1 MSAQFCQLL
10 GWKGKGTQFDF
21 LPMLISGS
29 DGQPRYYDLPDR
41 LCMEVKIR
49 HPTIEAITNLGLKWF
64 GLPGVSS
71 MMFEC
76 GGLQFP
82 GAPFAGWYQ
91 GTEVASRDFLD
102 PQRYDLLNT
111 IGEAMGLDM
120 STNTSLWKDEVAL
133 ELNKAVLSSYK
144 EAGVSIVDHHTMAD
158 QFVSHL
164 QEETK
169 VRGGCPADW
178 VWIVPPQA
186 GSLVST
192 FHQEMINYH
201 LSPSYE
207 YQDKPYETWFRS
219 EKRKTFK
226 SVALTILMW
235 SSLYVKMVNKRKV
248 FKIFY
253 SSETGTAK
261 KYAREALDLL
271 SISFRTEMCA
281 LNEVEATFDTLG
293 ESDVAIVIVST
304 FGNGEPPEMSR
315 GYMKRMNSVMEMFQ
329 AGDPKV
335 RKMYQDIGIEKK
347 HFAVFGLGST
357 AYPKF
362 AAFGKTLDNIY
373 ETVGATR
380 MLPLSTGDE
389 LKDQR
394 GSFNKW
400 LRKLFL
406 VSLKVMEVEA
416 PKSYLEKMTAVKQ
429 HKWRLSVK
437 DRKRDVNDAL
447 SDLSGFPVH
456 DFTITKRS
464 QLHPEKDEPATIKV
478 DFEFSSDDVSYDP
491 GDHLTIYPMND
502 KEKVEFLKSR
512 LNNNPP
518 DNRLVSLLVD
528 NGGLWEQVDDFP
540 TEVYFSDLLCYFID
554 VNQVP
559 SQALLGLLARYTED
573 KQEKESLTVLANDD
587 EIYDKWRE
595 DAKVRHKTSKIGF
608 LHVIFSGH
616 LLDSAGVCLRQHQ
629 LRPAGEPA
637 QPHQAEEVQHR
648 LGPARSDS
656 QPRGGSCE
664 VPDAHWQ
671 TQGGTGLR
679 YAGDGPGGV
688 EHPGLHQVRQGD
700 ALHTPRGPRLA
711 HHHDSGR
718 VWDCSIPRLL
728 DEEMGAAAGGS
739 YGGQDSTLLWL
750 QEEIHESVKKRNRQR
765 FYC

>member
-1 MSAQFCQLL
+1 
-10 GWKGKGTQFDF
+10 
-21 LPMLISGS
+21 
-29 DGQPRYYDLPDR
+29 
-41 LCMEVKIR
+41 
-49 HPTIEAITNLGLKWF
+49 
-64 GLPGVSS
+64 
-71 MMFEC
+71 
-76 GGLQFP
+76 
-82 GAPFAGWYQ
+82 
-91 GTEVASRDFLD
+91 
-102 PQRYDLLNT
+102 
-111 IGEAMGLDM
+111 
-120 STNTSLWKDEVAL
+120 
-133 ELNKAVLSSYK
+133 
-144 EAGVSIVDHHTMAD
+144 
-158 QFVSHL
+158 
-164 QEETK
+164 
-169 VRGGCPADW
+169 
-178 VWIVPPQA
+178 
-186 GSLVST
+186 
-192 FHQEMINYH
+192 
-201 LSPSYE
+201 
-207 YQDKPYETWFRS
+207 
-219 EKRKTFK
+219 
-226 SVALTILMW
+226 VALTILMW

-595 DAKVRHKTSKIGF
+595 DAKDICSTLQEFVSVNIN
-608 LHVIFSGH
+608 SA
-616 LLDSAGVCLRQHQ
+616 LLVSQLSLIKPRRYSIASA
-629 LRPAGEPA
+629 
-637 QPHQAEEVQHR
+637 
-648 LGPARSDS
+648 
-656 QPRGGSCE
+656 PRGQTLSLVVGVVRYQTPTGRPKAGLASAMLETVPVGSNI
-664 VPDAHWQ
+664 P
-671 TQGGTGLR
+671 GYIK
-679 YAGDGPGGV
+679 YAK
-688 EHPGLHQVRQGD
+688 
-700 ALHTPRGPRLA
+700 
-711 HHHDSGR
+711 
-718 VWDCSIPRLL
+718 
-728 DEEMGAAAGGS
+728 EMHFTLPEDPAWPIIMIAAGSGIAPFRGFWMKRWEQQLEGHTVGKTQLYFGCRKKS
-739 YGGQDSTLLWL
+739 MNLLKNETDSVSIANQSFLKRMQCSDIGAIDFQREVAYSRESAHPKQYVQNLITRDAVKIYDIWINKGGYIYICGKIKMAEDVENTLLEIL
-750 QEEIHESVKKRNRQR
+750 KHIGNMDKDAAIEKFADMRKNFRYQEDI
-765 FYC
+765 FG